1 MPEQVG
7 SSAAFIVRLGRGPF
21 PFETAPRN
29 GLRMVDVCC
38 CAGAAS
44 MGYYRKGFDLTGIDK
59 DPQPNYPFDFIQ
71 ADLLDLDPQWIRDN
85 FDAGHTSPP
94 CQFHSAMSACRPGLA
109 DTYPELI
116 GPARELFEAAGIPY
130 VIENVERA
138 RPYMRDPITLCGFMF
153 GRELY
158 RHRLFEA
165 NFPLPQPDHP
175 EHTIPASK
183 AGHWVP
189 GTVMSVA
196 GHVAPVA
203 KAREVMEVDW
213 TTREELVEAIPP
225 YYTEWVADHL
235 LTALEARDVA

>member
-1 MPEQVG
+1 MSLRLIDVG
-7 SSAAFIVRLGRGPF
+7 
-21 PFETAPRN
+21 
-29 GLRMVDVCC
+29 C

-44 MGYYRKGFDLTGIDK
+44 MGYRRKGFAVTGVDI

-71 ADLLDLDPQWIRDN
+71 ADLLDLDPQWIADN
-85 FDAGHTSPP
+85 FDAGHISPP
-94 CQFHSAMSACRPGLA
+94 CQGYSGMSSCRPGLA
-109 DTYPELI
+109 DTYPRLI
-116 GPARELFEAAGIPY
+116 SPARELFEAAGVPY
-130 VIENVERA
+130 IIENVEAA
-138 RPYMRDPITLCGFMF
+138 RSEMRDPIMLCGLMF

-165 NFPLPQPDHP
+165 SFPLPQPAHP

-189 GTVMSVA
+189 GTIMSIA

-225 YYTEWVADHL
+225 YYTEWVANHL
-235 LTALEARDVA
+235 LTEIEARAAA